1 MKKYL
6 IFILSILIA
15 LSIFNKKII
24 FRTYDSVR
32 NHVRSTDNL
41 KLYVLKDGQCIQDI
55 TEKIIK
61 NPSIPY
67 ELKKPLIDGRRHI
80 VIFKYKSD
88 GLEVAGSLSY
98 LTDGPHP
105 VAILLR
111 GGNGR
116 FGIMRPNNRFSFI
129 KETNVISTLYRGN
142 LYQGDDGFGG
152 EDIHDVENLVRFIP
166 NLERKINISLTGP
179 YSMIGVSRGAMQM
192 FGALAHS
199 TYLREKIK
207 NVISIS
213 GNVDL
218 HFSYNNRREM
228 KFLFDGKQKNHSS
241 FKTIKDWINYRDP
254 VVLSKS
260 LPKNIRVGLF
270 YGLNDNRVAIQEQ
283 ENFLSALSNEGIEA
297 SLLLY
302 PNENHGLSKNIN
314 QVNEDIFNFLKG
326 ESGV

>member
-6 IFILSILIA
+6 LIIPGILIA
-15 LSIFNKKII
+15 LLVINKKII
-24 FRTYDSVR
+24 FRTYDSVK
-32 NHVRSTDNL
+32 NYVRSTENL
-41 KLYVLKDGQCIQDI
+41 NLYVLKGSQSVQDI

-61 NPSIPY
+61 DQSIPY

-111 GGNGR
+111 GGNAR

-129 KETNVISTLYRGN
+129 KETNIISTLYRGN
-142 LYQGDDGFGG
+142 LYEGDDEFGG
-152 EDIHDVENLVRFIP
+152 DDIHDVENLVRFIP
-166 NLERKINISLTGP
+166 SLERKINTSLAGP

-199 TYLREKIK
+199 AYLREKIK

-218 HFSYNNRREM
+218 QFAYDNRREM
-228 KFLFDGKQKNHSS
+228 KFLFDRKLKEQSS
-241 FKTIKDWINYRDP
+241 FKTIKDWMNYRDP
-254 VVLSKS
+254 IALSKS

-283 ENFLSALSNEGIEA
+283 ENFLSALKNESIEA

-302 PNENHGLSKNIN
+302 PGENHGLSKNIKR
-314 QVNEDIFNFLKG
+314 VNEDIFNFLKG
-326 ESGV
+326 TSGV